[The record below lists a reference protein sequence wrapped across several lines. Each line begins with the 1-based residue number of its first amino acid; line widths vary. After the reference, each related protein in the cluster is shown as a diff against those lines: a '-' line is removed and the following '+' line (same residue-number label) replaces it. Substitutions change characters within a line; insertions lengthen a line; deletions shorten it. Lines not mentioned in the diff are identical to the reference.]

1 MAFNFKKL
9 LKTIGS
15 ALFDNLKSQTQDQA
29 GAIIDRAKDDLTAKA
44 TTEIAKGAEALKA
57 KLDRKSS

>member
-44 TTEIAKGAEALKA
+44 TTEIA
-57 KLDRKSS
+57 